1 MLSELND
8 QTNHDRAKQ
17 SRNYVAALTGLR
29 GVAALFVFVF
39 HYGSL
44 NPGIRLDLSVPLIGA
59 ALQFPLG
66 LGFAGVDLFFVLS
79 GFLLTLPFANTA
91 LSNAHQPSL
100 GTYYKRRLLR
110 VFPAYYAQLAI
121 ILVFGAWF
129 VTWKPVSGT
138 SLLAHLGMFFNIGG
152 NPVRPIVGIWWTLPV
167 ELSFYLLL
175 PLIALFLRPA
185 KWLILLIPCILLS
198 VLYRL
203 WSADHFAAASAG
215 GVYLAASHLPGSLPE
230 FLLGATAALLVQWFN
245 VHAIKKPSPAVLD
258 GLFLAGSALAV
269 YWLWGIL
276 RPNGSVYWSGHWS
289 MIVAPIALG
298 LPLSVM
304 VISLY
309 WGSRIGQML
318 FANPVIY
325 FLGLIS
331 YSFYLWHFVVMQQAG
346 VVFGEGWSNLS
357 QTFRFLSSLSLVIM
371 VSTLSYYLF
380 ERPFFRLG
388 HKRKTRRADQTIK
401 YHIS

>member
-1 MLSELND
+1 MFSELID
-8 QTNHDRAKQ
+8 KTKQGRANQ

-44 NPGIRLDLSVPLIGA
+44 NPGIRLDLSVPVIGT

-79 GFLLTLPFANTA
+79 GFLLTLPFANIA
-91 LSNAHQPSL
+91 LSNAHQQAP

-121 ILVFGAWF
+121 ILIIGAWF
-129 VTWKPVSGT
+129 VSWKPVSGV
-138 SLLAHLGMFFNIGG
+138 SLFAHLGMFFNIGG
-152 NPVRPIVGIWWTLPV
+152 DPVRPIVGIWWTLPV

-185 KWLILLIPCILLS
+185 KWLILLLPCLLLS

-203 WSADHFAAASAG
+203 WSADHFAAAPAG
-215 GVYLAASHLPGSLPE
+215 GVFLAASHLPGTLPE
-230 FLLGATAALLVQWFN
+230 FLLGATAALLAQWFN
-245 VHAIKKPSPAVLD
+245 FHSIKKPSPIILD
-258 GLFLAGSALAV
+258 GLFLIGSALAV

-276 RPNGSVYWSGHWS
+276 RPNGAVYWSGHWS

-298 LPLSVM
+298 LPLSVV

-309 WGSRIGQML
+309 WGSRIGQIL

-357 QTFRFLSSLSLVIM
+357 QLSRFLSSLSLVIM

-388 HKRKTRRADQTIK
+388 HKRKSRRGDQAIK
-401 YHIS
+401 